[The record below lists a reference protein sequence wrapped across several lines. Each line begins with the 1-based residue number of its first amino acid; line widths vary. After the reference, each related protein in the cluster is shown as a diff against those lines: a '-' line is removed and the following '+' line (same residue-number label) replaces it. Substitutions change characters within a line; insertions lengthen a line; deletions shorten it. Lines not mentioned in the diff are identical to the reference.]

1 MPVIRI
7 ADIPNAGPQAV
18 SASSANIN
26 VPQFGGFAV
35 NPQAAQLTGAASMS
49 DASVRRGAQSMLT
62 ESLELDAYTAEA
74 EAGVR
79 TAKQIGSLGYVAEQM
94 AERFGK
100 AKDTADL
107 SRAETTMRAAFE
119 KQQTEQLDLPVD
131 KWEENWQ
138 RNLEM
143 TRKALSEIKLSNNA
157 AGELAPGWERWSQ
170 LSVLQIQ
177 NQSRKK
183 QVEGFQMDVDANA
196 MMKVAGDDFAGAFS
210 IYDRAEKDGI
220 FTPEENKMR
229 KARLYD
235 DQIRQAKEDNLSR
248 LVGQVNSTPQEMIPL
263 LERRSRG
270 EEVRELGD
278 ITPVQA
284 TTLASNAQGILRS
297 QLADQDDA
305 ADQAV
310 LTGEIRS
317 AEDLRKQFPDLPERR
332 LLQHEAT
339 LNQIFENSPERWAQV
354 AAMRPR
360 LLTEIENYNG
370 AKDPEWQQ
378 LFQLK
383 DKIKREMP
391 PGERQEF
398 LELLTSRRREGSKVP
413 AAVRDAMSTLS
424 TMHDKGYFGVA
435 DPARLASTNDAKR
448 EAELNKMLEAAAK
461 HTQMRSDLEEWGK
474 ENPSKAKDPEQV
486 REFLRRSLKPET
498 TQKAIDLYNNA
509 VEQSEL
515 DQAADAVLNFGGLNL
530 GGAALSA
537 AAGIPAFN
545 VTTQTRDQA
554 GTRSVAGARQVALDF
569 NDASSA
575 ARGVEIVI
583 PANAT
588 EQERGAAQAY
598 TDELAA
604 WFQSKGVD
612 VPNRGVKTVT
622 GAGKKVSRFHT
633 EPFFAKD
640 QAAREAIM
648 ADAKAAAERGEPS
661 EYAQLL
667 VRTLGRVP
675 GINFIAPH
683 ESGSAAGAVSGD
695 YNERD
700 FARKYIIPSLEL
712 IKRQGM
718 MSAN

>member
-235 DQIRQAKEDNLSR
+235 DQVRQAKEDNLSR

-310 LTGEIRS
+310 LTGEIRTK
-317 AEDLRKQFPDLPERR
+317 EELREKFPNLPERR
-332 LLQHEAT
+332 LLAHEAT
-339 LNQIFENSPERWAQV
+339 MAQVFDASPEGWARVTSARPKIQGAIELYDPAQDDKEMTRYFQV
-354 AAMRPR
+354 
-360 LLTEIENYNG
+360 
-370 AKDPEWQQ
+370 KDR
-378 LFQLK
+378 
-383 DKIKREMP
+383 INREMP
-391 PGERQEF
+391 AGERAEF
-398 LELLTSRRREGSKVP
+398 LEQLGTKRREGNKLPLAMRDAVALVDKLETQGFFGKTDPKRLESNREDVRAEEARKLIDIGVKRQAVYDELMKWSKENPVDARDREKVIQQMKILVDPSAVDAANQAAREAMKSASRSTRVP
-413 AAVRDAMSTLS
+413 AAVRNNNPGAMWYVGGWQKQYGAEYGERLY
-424 TMHDKGYFGVA
+424 DGLNQGNQIARFP
-435 DPARLASTNDAKR
+435 DPVSG
-448 EAELNKMLEAAAK
+448 AAAQLHLLSNYGNQTLGAAIYRWSGGNNVPAYLK
-461 HTQMRSDLEEWGK
+461 R
-474 ENPSKAKDPEQV
+474 
-486 REFLRRSLKPET
+486 LRTAGFSG
-498 TQKAIDLYNNA
+498 TQK
-509 VEQSEL
+509 
-515 DQAADAVLNFGGLNL
+515 
-530 GGAALSA
+530 
-537 AAGIPAFN
+537 
-545 VTTQTRDQA
+545 
-554 GTRSVAGARQVALDF
+554 
-569 NDASSA
+569 
-575 ARGVEIVI
+575 
-583 PANAT
+583 
-588 EQERGAAQAY
+588 
-598 TDELAA
+598 
-604 WFQSKGVD
+604 
-612 VPNRGVKTVT
+612 
-622 GAGKKVSRFHT
+622 VS
-633 EPFFAKD
+633 D
-640 QAAREAIM
+640 IM
-648 ADAKAAAERGEPS
+648 ADPESAVKLARAMARHEAGQEFLTPEQWEAA
-661 EYAQLL
+661 YQKFQT
-667 VRTLGRVP
+667 V
-675 GINFIAPH
+675 
-683 ESGSAAGAVSGD
+683 
-695 YNERD
+695 
-700 FARKYIIPSLEL
+700 K
-712 IKRQGM
+712 QG
-718 MSAN
+718 